1 MKYYTFYRENNNFSD
16 ILKDPMIK
24 KIVDLKISWHCHL
37 MIGIN
42 DSTENEQSFSMITL
56 KYGDDMVNNLTKD
69 FTPVSGVD
77 YVQKKDVSK
86 YSKAVK

>member
-1 MKYYTFYRENNNFSD
+1 
-16 ILKDPMIK
+16 
-24 KIVDLKISWHCHL
+24 

-86 YSKAVK
+86 YSKVAK